1 MVLICLFL
9 SSFSLLFP
17 FLVLCLCPNP
27 HFHFLHRSSINLF
40 QPLPLP
46 SASSSGLTT
55 SQSYPLPCFSRS
67 LYVLCLCPD
76 LHSPSLPLAIFLH
89 LELSLFCLFS
99 IPRPSVN
106 PSGTPSLSYL
116 SFSSGLSISPR
127 FTRSCFTSPIL
138 FPFLVLFRSLNL
150 ASPLLLLGAV
160 LLCSRC
166 SARRKY
172 SLFAPPLDMAKEAIC
187 ALLAILGHFFEAF
200 SPLDLF
206 FALAPFQPASSASP
220 CFPPSRSFIDSNLFH
235 LPPVRSSQ
243 HHPGLVPIPLG
254 DIRPCCLHLPS
265 FCRLVSP
272 CSRTSLRFRLPV
284 SAAPS
289 TPASP
294 APCAP
299 GAFSLTAMI
308 SESPRA

>member
-9 SSFSLLFP
+9 CRSVSLSLFFFPSSSSAYAPILISISSIVLRLISSSLFPSRPHPLPVFQSRRVPPALALPLLFF
-17 FLVLCLCPNP
+17 FL
-27 HFHFLHRSSINLF
+27 
-40 QPLPLP
+40 
-46 SASSSGLTT
+46 SSSSSSSSLTT

-89 LELSLFCLFS
+89 LELSLSCLFS
-99 IPRPSVN
+99 ISRPSVN

-116 SFSSGLSISPR
+116 SFSSGHSISPR

-172 SLFAPPLDMAKEAIC
+172 SLFAPP
-187 ALLAILGHFFEAF
+187 
-200 SPLDLF
+200 P
-206 FALAPFQPASSASP
+206 
-220 CFPPSRSFIDSNLFH
+220 
-235 LPPVRSSQ
+235 
-243 HHPGLVPIPLG
+243 
-254 DIRPCCLHLPS
+254 
-265 FCRLVSP
+265 
-272 CSRTSLRFRLPV
+272 
-284 SAAPS
+284 
-289 TPASP
+289 
-294 APCAP
+294 
-299 GAFSLTAMI
+299 
-308 SESPRA
+308 